1 MPKFQTL
8 RTHVEE
14 GVATITLD
22 RPEKRNALSTELFEE
37 LTEALQGWRRDDSV
51 ASVVVTGN
59 EQFFSAGL
67 DLETMNW
74 ATQADRQRWYD
85 ATYYGYLELLEYPK
99 PTIAAVAGATFG
111 GGCDIAVFC
120 DIRVASPDA
129 RFGFPQVRFGLT
141 PFVDPLMRII
151 GQSQAKLLVLTGRRI
166 DAAEALRIG
175 LIDQIAPEGKLLET
189 AHGIAREI
197 ASTGVATAVR
207 CTEMLRRS
215 SAMDP
220 MAAYVYGHV
229 QYRDVHWHPEVVD
242 RVSAA
247 RQTVQGR
254 AKKAESSTGG
264 TP

>member
-1 MPKFQTL
+1 MSKLTTV
-8 RTHVEE
+8 RTSVEN
-14 GVATITLD
+14 GVATLTLH

-37 LTEALQGWRRDDSV
+37 MTTALQAWRRDDQV
-51 ASVVVTGN
+51 AAVVVTGT
-59 EQFFSAGL
+59 EEVFSAGL

-74 ATQADRQRWYD
+74 ATEADRLRWYD

-99 PTIAAVAGATFG
+99 PTIAAVAGPTFG

-141 PFVDPLMRII
+141 PFVDPLQRII

-166 DAAEALRIG
+166 DATEALRIG
-175 LIDQIAPEGKLLET
+175 LIDQIAPAGKLVET
-189 AHGIAREI
+189 AHGIAAEI

-229 QYRDVHWHPEVVD
+229 QYRDVHWNPEIVA

-247 RQTVQGR
+247 RQTVQSR
-254 AKKAESSTGG
+254 SKKTGAST
-264 TP
+264 

>member
-1 MPKFQTL
+1 MEIWMTAYQTI
-8 RTHVEE
+8 RTAVEN
-14 GVATITLD
+14 GVGTITLA

-37 LTEALQGWRRDDSV
+37 LTAALQAWRRDDAV
-51 ASVVVTGN
+51 AVVIVTGT
-59 EQFFSAGL
+59 EELFSAGL

-74 ATQADRQRWYD
+74 ASDADRLRWYD

-99 PTIAAVAGATFG
+99 PTIAAVAGPTFG

-120 DIRVASPDA
+120 DIRVASENA
-129 RFGFPQVRFGLT
+129 KFGFPQVRFGLT

-166 DAAEALRIG
+166 DVQEAHRIG
-175 LIDQIAPEGKLLET
+175 LVDQIAPQGSLLAT
-189 AHGIAREI
+189 ARELASEI
-197 ASTGVATAVR
+197 ASTSVATAVR

-229 QYRDVHWHPEVVD
+229 QYRDVHWNPEISE
-242 RVSAA
+242 RVSNARVAVKARAA
-247 RQTVQGR
+247 AG
-254 AKKAESSTGG
+254 
-264 TP
+264 

>member
-1 MPKFQTL
+1 MADFKTL
-8 RTHVEE
+8 RTTAEN
-14 GVATITLD
+14 GVGTIFLD

-37 LTEALQGWRRDDSV
+37 LAEALQAWRRDDRV
-51 ASVVVTGN
+51 ACVIVTGT
-59 EQFFSAGL
+59 EQLFSAGL

-74 ATQADRQRWYD
+74 ATEADRLRWYD

-120 DIRVASPDA
+120 DIRVSSPDG

-141 PFVDPLMRII
+141 PFVDPLQRII

-166 DAAEALRIG
+166 DATEALRIG
-175 LIDQIAPEGKLLET
+175 LIDQIAPEGKLHET
-189 AHGIAREI
+189 ARGIADEI

-229 QYRDVHWHPEVVD
+229 QYRDVHWNPEIVA

-247 RQTVQGR
+247 RTKVQTR
-254 AKKAESSTGG
+254 TKNA
-264 TP
+264 

>member
-1 MPKFQTL
+1 MSGFHTL
-8 RTHVEE
+8 RTTVDN
-14 GVATITLD
+14 GVATIFLD

-37 LTEALQGWRRDDSV
+37 LTQALQAWRRDDRV
-51 ASVVVTGN
+51 ACVIVTGT
-59 EQFFSAGL
+59 EQVFSAGL

-74 ATQADRQRWYD
+74 ATEADRLRWYD

-99 PTIAAVAGATFG
+99 PTIAAVAGPTFG

-141 PFVDPLMRII
+141 PFVDPLQRII

-166 DAAEALRIG
+166 DATEALRIG

-189 AHGIAREI
+189 AQGIAQDI
-197 ASTGVATAVR
+197 AATTVATAVR
-207 CTEMLRRS
+207 TTEMLRRS

-220 MAAYVYGHV
+220 LAAYVYGHV
-229 QYRDVHWHPEVVD
+229 QYRDVHWHPDVMA

-247 RQTVQGR
+247 RATVQ
-254 AKKAESSTGG
+254 KKGKAT
-264 TP
+264 

>member
-1 MPKFQTL
+1 MPEFHTL
-8 RTHVEE
+8 RTTVDS
-14 GVATITLD
+14 GVATIFLN

-37 LTEALQGWRRDDSV
+37 LTVALQAWRRDDNV
-51 ASVVVTGN
+51 ACVIVTGT
-59 EQFFSAGL
+59 EQVFSAGL
-67 DLETMNW
+67 DLETMDW
-74 ATQADRQRWYD
+74 ATEADRLRWYD

-99 PTIAAVAGATFG
+99 PTIAAVAGPTFG

-141 PFVDPLMRII
+141 PFVDPLQRII

-166 DAAEALRIG
+166 DATEALRIG
-175 LIDQIAPEGKLLET
+175 LIDQVAPEGKLLET
-189 AHGIAREI
+189 AQGIASDI
-197 ASTGVATAVR
+197 AATSVATAVR
-207 CTEMLRRS
+207 TTEMLRRS

-229 QYRDVHWHPEVVD
+229 QYRDVHWHPAVMA

-247 RQTVQGR
+247 RVTVQ
-254 AKKAESSTGG
+254 KKGKTA
-264 TP
+264 

>member
-1 MPKFQTL
+1 MSEFQTL
-8 RTHVEE
+8 RTTVEN
-14 GVATITLD
+14 GVATIFLN

-37 LTEALQGWRRDDSV
+37 LTAALQAWRRDDRV
-51 ASVVVTGN
+51 ACVIITGT

-74 ATQADRQRWYD
+74 ATEADRLRWYD

-99 PTIAAVAGATFG
+99 PTIAAVAGSTFG

-120 DIRVASPDA
+120 DIRVSSPDG

-141 PFVDPLMRII
+141 PFVDPLQRII

-166 DAAEALRIG
+166 DATEALRIG

-189 AHGIAREI
+189 ARGIANDI
-197 ASTGVATAVR
+197 ASTSVATAVR
-207 CTEMLRRS
+207 TTEMLRRS

-229 QYRDVHWHPEVVD
+229 QYRDVHWHPEVVA

-247 RQTVQGR
+247 RATVQ
-254 AKKAESSTGG
+254 KKGKTA
-264 TP
+264 